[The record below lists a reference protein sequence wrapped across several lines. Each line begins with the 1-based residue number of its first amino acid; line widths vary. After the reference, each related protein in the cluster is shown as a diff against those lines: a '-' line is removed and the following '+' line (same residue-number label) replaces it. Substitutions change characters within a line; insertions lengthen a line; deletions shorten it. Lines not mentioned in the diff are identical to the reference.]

1 MKKKRQP
8 YVLDRMMAEVG
19 MPVKNAYRIGEVSRA
34 SGVPLTTLNE
44 DAKAGTIKTF
54 LPPGRKRGRLVKP
67 EWFEDWWKEGME
79 NAG

>member
-8 YVLDRMMAEVG
+8 YVLDRMMLESG
-19 MPVKNAYRIGEVSRA
+19 MPVKNAYKISEVAEA
-34 SGVPLTTLNE
+34 SKVSKTTLSE
-44 DAKAGTIKTF
+44 DAKAGRIKTF

-79 NAG
+79 YAG

>member
-1 MKKKRQP
+1 MKKKRQQ
-8 YVLDRMMAEVG
+8 YVLDRMMLESG
-19 MPVKNAYRIGEVSRA
+19 MPVKNAYRISEVAEA
-34 SGVPLTTLNE
+34 SKVSNTTLSE
-44 DAKAGTIKTF
+44 DAKAGRIKTF